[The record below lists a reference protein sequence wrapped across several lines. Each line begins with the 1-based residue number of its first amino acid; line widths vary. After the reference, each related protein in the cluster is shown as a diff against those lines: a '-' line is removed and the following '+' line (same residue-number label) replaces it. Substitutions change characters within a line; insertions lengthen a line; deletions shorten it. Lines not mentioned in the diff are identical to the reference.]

1 MARPS
6 RRGRE
11 LDGVI
16 LVDKPLGMSSND
28 LLQKVKRLF
37 DAKRAG
43 HTGALDPLASGMLPV
58 CLGEATKFSQY
69 LLDADKRYLVTAKL
83 GIRTETSDVEGEVIS
98 VRPVVHTHQDLIVAV
113 NAFLGET
120 EQIPSIYSAL
130 KYQGRP
136 LYEYAR
142 QGIEVPRVSR
152 PIYVY
157 SIDIINIKE
166 DEVTLDIH
174 CSKGTYIRTIID
186 DLGEALKCGAHVT
199 QLHRIAVGNY
209 PADKMINWFDLL
221 ELAQPGF
228 VSAKPALITDEHDHA
243 FEAGS
248 NIKFKLT
255 YELHPLEK
263 QARFDRID
271 TLLLPL
277 DTPAAGFD
285 AVYLSEQASL
295 AFSKGVSVQF
305 FAKDSDALA
314 HAKNHRSNMVV
325 DGLPAAGFKRV
336 FNQISK
342 QFLGVGHLSE
352 SSQLWP
358 KRVVVLPEAL
368 SEASE

>member
-83 GIRTETSDVEGEVIS
+83 GVRTDTSDVEGEVIS
-98 VRPVVHTHQDLIVAV
+98 VKPLAHTYDELVKAIH
-113 NAFLGET
+113 AFLGET
-120 EQIPSIYSAL
+120 EQIPSMYSAL

-142 QGIEVPRVSR
+142 QGIDVPRVSR
-152 PIYVY
+152 PIYVH
-157 SIDIINIKE
+157 SIELIKLE
-166 DEVTLDIH
+166 DDLITLDIH

-186 DLGEALKCGAHVT
+186 DLGENLGCGAHVT
-199 QLHRIAVGNY
+199 KLHRIAVGSY
-209 PADKMINWFDLL
+209 PADKMINWFELL

-228 VSAKPALITDEHDHA
+228 VSAKPELITDEHDHA
-243 FEAGS
+243 FEAGT

-255 YELHPLEK
+255 YELHPKEK

-271 TLLLPL
+271 NLLLPL
-277 DTPAAGFD
+277 DTPAAAFE
-285 AVYLSEQASL
+285 ALYLTSQASE
-295 AFSKGVSVQF
+295 AFSRGVFVQF
-305 FAKDSDALA
+305 FAKDSEALST
-314 HAKNHRSNMVV
+314 AKNHRSNMVV
-325 DGLPAAGFKRV
+325 ECLPEAGFKRV
-336 FNQISK
+336 FNDVSK
-342 QFLGVGHLSE
+342 QFLGVG
-352 SSQLWP
+352 QLNDSAQLCP
-358 KRVVVLPEAL
+358 KRVVVLQSDLLDE
-368 SEASE
+368 